1 MPILLNQNDPAID
14 QPLAPSYNSFNMQEL
29 SRRDFFKYALAG
41 AGALLAAKFISACSA
56 PQTAPQVVPV
66 PAAPEKNEP
75 AAPSAKYPDIAVV
88 RGGEPEA
95 LAREA
100 VDLLGGMK
108 RFVKKGDNVIIK
120 PNIGPAMRT
129 YEYAA
134 TTNPWLVAAV
144 VKMCLEAG
152 AGRVRVMDKPFSG
165 TAESGFANSGIRE
178 QVEKAG
184 GEIELMSRFKFVS
197 TDIPQGKDVKKWDIY
212 EDILKADVLINMP
225 IAKQHGS
232 SRLTLGMKN
241 LMGTIN
247 SAQMFHINLHQR
259 IADLASRVRP
269 ALTIVDA
276 IRILTANGPTGGN
289 LSDVKKLDTVI
300 AGTDIVAV
308 DSYATSLFGLKP
320 EDIPY
325 IKIASAMGLG
335 TSDLG
340 KLEIKEVALGS

>member
-1 MPILLNQNDPAID
+1 VTE
-14 QPLAPSYNSFNMQEL
+14 FT
-29 SRRDFFKYALAG
+29 RRDFLRFSLAG
-41 AGALLAAKFISACSA
+41 LGALLAAKFISACA
-56 PQTAPQVVPV
+56 PLQPSPVTPQG
-66 PAAPEKNEP
+66 AAP
-75 AAPSAKYPDIAVV
+75 APVIPPQPESGPDAVKFPDIAVV
-88 RGGEPEA
+88 KGGEPDA
-95 LAREA
+95 LARKTLE
-100 VDLLGGMK
+100 LLGGMG

-144 VKMCLEAG
+144 VKLCFEAG
-152 AGRVRVMDKPFSG
+152 AGKVRVMDKPFSG
-165 TAESGFANSGIRE
+165 SAESGFVNSGIRE

-184 GEIELMSRFKFVS
+184 GVIELMSRLKYVS
-197 TDIPQGKDVKKWDIY
+197 TDIPLGRDIKQWDIY

-247 SAQMFHINLHQR
+247 SAQMFHMNIHQR
-259 IADLASRVRP
+259 IADLASRIRP
-269 ALTIVDA
+269 TLTIVDA

-289 LSDVKKLDTVI
+289 LKDVKKLDTVI

-308 DSYATSLFGLKP
+308 DSYCTSLFGLKP
-320 EDIPY
+320 ADVPY
-325 IKIASAMGLG
+325 ITIAAAMGLG
-335 TSDLG
+335 SSN
-340 KLEIKEVALGS
+340 LEGLSIKEASGAG

>member
-1 MPILLNQNDPAID
+1 MTE
-14 QPLAPSYNSFNMQEL
+14 FT
-29 SRRDFFKYALAG
+29 RRDFLRFALAG
-41 AGALLAAKFISACSA
+41 LGAVLAARFISACTP
-56 PQTAPQVVPV
+56 PQATPV
-66 PAAPEKNEP
+66 PPQGAAPAP
-75 AAPSAKYPDIAVV
+75 AVPPVEETEIPAIKYPDLVVV
-88 RGGEPEA
+88 RGGDPES
-95 LAREA
+95 LARKSLE
-100 VDLLGGMK
+100 LLGGMK

-144 VKMCLEAG
+144 VKLCLEAG

-165 TAESGFANSGIRE
+165 SAESGFANSGIRE
-178 QVEKAG
+178 QVEKVG
-184 GEIELMSRFKFVS
+184 GEIEIMSRFKYVA
-197 TDIPQGKDVKKWDIY
+197 TDIPQGKDIRKWEIY

-247 SAQMFHINLHQR
+247 SAQLFHLNIHQR

-269 ALTIVDA
+269 ALTVMDA
-276 IRILTANGPTGGN
+276 IRILTANGPTGGD
-289 LSDVKKLDTVI
+289 LKDVKKLDTVI
-300 AGTDIVAV
+300 AGSDIVAV

-320 EDIPY
+320 ADVPHIG
-325 IKIASAMGLG
+325 IAASIGLG
-335 TSDLG
+335 SNDLS
-340 KLEIKEVALGS
+340 KLDIKEITLGS

>member
-1 MPILLNQNDPAID
+1 MTD
-14 QPLAPSYNSFNMQEL
+14 FT
-29 SRRDFFKYALAG
+29 RRDFLRFALAG
-41 AGALLAAKFISACSA
+41 LGAILAARFISACSP
-56 PQTAPQVVPV
+56 PQAVPG
-66 PAAPEKNEP
+66 PAQGAAPAPIIPPGEETG
-75 AAPSAKYPDIAVV
+75 PSALKYPDLVVV
-88 RGGEPEA
+88 RGGDPES
-95 LAREA
+95 LARKAME
-100 VDLLGGMK
+100 LLGGMK

-144 VKMCLEAG
+144 VKLCLEAG

-184 GEIELMSRFKFVS
+184 GDIEIMSRFKFVA
-197 TDIPQGKDVKKWDIY
+197 TDIPQGKDIRKWDIY

-247 SAQMFHINLHQR
+247 SAQLFHLNLHQR

-269 ALTIVDA
+269 TLTIVDA
-276 IRILTANGPTGGN
+276 IRILTANGPTGGD
-289 LSDVKKLDTVI
+289 LKDVKKLDTVI

-320 EDIPY
+320 ADVPY
-325 IKIASAMGLG
+325 IGIAASMGLG
-335 TSDLG
+335 RINLDGLTIQEANCDT
-340 KLEIKEVALGS
+340 

>member
-1 MPILLNQNDPAID
+1 MHE
-14 QPLAPSYNSFNMQEL
+14 FT
-29 SRRDFFKYALAG
+29 RRDFLRGALVG
-41 AGALLAAKFISACSA
+41 MSALLAAKFISACT
-56 PQTAPQVVPV
+56 PQQVAPV
-66 PAAPEKNEP
+66 PPQATSPASIPVSEQEVIP
-75 AAPSAKYPDIAVV
+75 AAAYPDIAVV
-88 RGGEPEA
+88 KGGEPEI
-95 LAREA
+95 LARKTLE
-100 VDLLGGMK
+100 LLGGMK

-144 VKMCLEAG
+144 VKLCLEAG

-165 TAESGFANSGIRE
+165 SAESGFANSGIRE
-178 QVEKAG
+178 EVEKVG
-184 GEIELMSRFKFVS
+184 GVIELMSRLKYVS
-197 TDIPQGKDVKKWDIY
+197 TDIPQGKDIKKWDIY

-247 SAQMFHINLHQR
+247 SAPTFHINLHQR
-259 IADLASRVRP
+259 IADLASRIRP
-269 ALTIVDA
+269 TLTIVDA

-289 LSDVKKLDTVI
+289 LKDVQKLDTVI

-320 EDIPY
+320 EDVPH
-325 IKIASAMGLG
+325 IKIAAAMGLG
-335 TSDLG
+335 SSSMDGLI
-340 KLEIKEVALGS
+340 IKEASGAG

>member
-1 MPILLNQNDPAID
+1 MKE
-14 QPLAPSYNSFNMQEL
+14 FT
-29 SRRDFFKYALAG
+29 RRDFLRYTLAG
-41 AGALLAAKFISACSA
+41 LGAILAARFISACSLPQSAPVA
-56 PQTAPQVVPV
+56 PQGAIPSPV
-66 PAAPEKNEP
+66 TPKEEEPTPAGV
-75 AAPSAKYPDIAVV
+75 KYPDLVVV

-95 LAREA
+95 LVREA

-144 VKMCLEAG
+144 VKLCLESG

-165 TAESGFANSGIRE
+165 SAESGFINSGIRE

-184 GEIELMSRFKFVS
+184 GEIEIMSRFKYAS
-197 TDIPQGKDVKKWDIY
+197 TEIPLGRDIKKWDIY

-241 LMGTIN
+241 LMGTVN
-247 SAQMFHINLHQR
+247 SAQLFHLNIHQR
-259 IADLASRVRP
+259 IADLASCIRP
-269 ALTIVDA
+269 TLTIIDA
-276 IRILTANGPTGGN
+276 IRILTANGPTGGDLN
-289 LSDVKKLDTVI
+289 DVKKLDTVI
-300 AGTDIVAV
+300 AGTDIVAA

-320 EDIPY
+320 DDIGH
-325 IKIASAMGLG
+325 IKIASDMGLG
-335 TSDLG
+335 VSDLSN
-340 KLEIKEVALGS
+340 LEIKEVTLDS

>member
-1 MPILLNQNDPAID
+1 MRE
-14 QPLAPSYNSFNMQEL
+14 F
-29 SRRDFFKYALAG
+29 SRRDFLRG
-41 AGALLAAKFISACSA
+41 AIVGLGALLAVKFISAC
-56 PQTAPQVVPV
+56 TAPQVAPIPPPDTAPGAALPATEQASTPV
-66 PAAPEKNEP
+66 PA
-75 AAPSAKYPDIAVV
+75 YPDIAVV
-88 RGGEPEA
+88 RGGEPEM
-95 LAREA
+95 LARKA
-100 VDLLGGMK
+100 MDMLGGMG

-144 VKMCLEAG
+144 VKLCFEAG

-165 TAESGFANSGIRE
+165 SAESGFINSGIRE

-184 GEIELMSRFKFVS
+184 GVIELMSRLKYVS
-197 TDIPQGKDVKKWDIY
+197 TEISLGKDIKKWEIY

-232 SRLTLGMKN
+232 SKLTLGMKN
-241 LMGTIN
+241 LMGTITN
-247 SAQMFHINLHQR
+247 AQAFHINLHQR

-269 ALTIVDA
+269 TLTIIDA

-289 LSDVKKLDTVI
+289 LKDVKKLDTVI

-308 DSYATSLFGLKP
+308 DSYGASLFGLKP
-320 EDIPY
+320 ADVPY
-325 IKIASAMGLG
+325 ITIAAAMGLG
-335 TSDLG
+335 SSDLDG
-340 KLEIKEVALGS
+340 LSIKEASGAG

>member
-1 MPILLNQNDPAID
+1 
-14 QPLAPSYNSFNMQEL
+14 MQEF
-29 SRRDFFKYALAG
+29 SRRDFLRFALAG
-41 AGALLAAKFISACSA
+41 VGALLAAKFISACSV
-56 PQTAPQVVPV
+56 PQTTPAVLQDAAPV
-66 PAAPEKNEP
+66 PTIPPVEETGIP
-75 AAPSAKYPDIAVV
+75 TTKYPDLVVV
-88 RGGEPEA
+88 RGGEPEE

-144 VKMCLEAG
+144 VRMCLEAG

-165 TAESGFANSGIRE
+165 TAESGFINSGIRE

-300 AGTDIVAV
+300 AGSDIVAV

-320 EDIPY
+320 ADVPHIG
-325 IKIASAMGLG
+325 IAASMGLG
-335 TSDLG
+335 SSDLS
-340 KLEIKEVALGS
+340 KLDIKEITLGS

>member
-1 MPILLNQNDPAID
+1 MTGLT
-14 QPLAPSYNSFNMQEL
+14 
-29 SRRDFFKYALAG
+29 RRDFLRG
-41 AGALLAAKFISACSA
+41 AIVGLGALLAVKFISACT
-56 PQTAPQVVPV
+56 PPQVAPIPPPGAAPGV
-66 PAAPEKNEP
+66 PAPVKQPDVTP
-75 AAPSAKYPDIAVV
+75 ASAFPDIAVV
-88 RGGEPEA
+88 RGGEPEV
-95 LAREA
+95 LARKA
-100 VDLLGGMK
+100 MDMLGGMG
-108 RFVKKGDNVIIK
+108 RFVKKGDKVIIK

-144 VKMCLEAG
+144 VKLCLEAG

-165 TAESGFANSGIRE
+165 SAESGFLNSGIRE

-184 GEIELMSRFKFVS
+184 GVIELMSRLKFVS
-197 TDIPQGKDVKKWDIY
+197 TDIPLGKDIKKWDIY
-212 EDILKADVLINMP
+212 DDILKADVLINMP

-247 SAQMFHINLHQR
+247 NAQMFHINLHQR

-269 ALTIVDA
+269 MLTIVDA

-289 LSDVKKLDTVI
+289 LKDVKKLDTVV

-308 DSYATSLFGLKP
+308 DSYCTSLFGLKP
-320 EDIPY
+320 ADVPY
-325 IKIASAMGLG
+325 ITIASAMGLG
-335 TSDLG
+335 NSNLDGLIIREASG
-340 KLEIKEVALGS
+340 AG

>member
-1 MPILLNQNDPAID
+1 M
-14 QPLAPSYNSFNMQEL
+14 YEFT
-29 SRRDFFKYALAG
+29 RRDFLRATLVG
-41 AGALLAAKFISACSA
+41 LGALLAAKFISACTPPQIA
-56 PQTAPQVVPV
+56 PIPPQVAPPEASIAVTEPEAI
-66 PAAPEKNEP
+66 PAA
-75 AAPSAKYPDIAVV
+75 AYPDIAVV
-88 RGGEPEA
+88 KGGEPEM
-95 LAREA
+95 LTRKTLE
-100 VDLLGGMK
+100 LLGGMK

-144 VKMCLEAG
+144 VKLCLEAG

-165 TAESGFANSGIRE
+165 SAESGFVNSGIRE

-184 GEIELMSRFKFVS
+184 GVIELMSRLKYVS
-197 TDIPQGKDVKKWDIY
+197 TDIPQGRDIKKWDIY

-241 LMGTIN
+241 LMGAIN
-247 SAQMFHINLHQR
+247 LAQTFHINLHQR
-259 IADLASRVRP
+259 IADLASRIRP
-269 ALTIVDA
+269 TLTIIDA
-276 IRILTANGPTGGN
+276 IRILKANGPTGGN
-289 LSDVKKLDTVI
+289 LKDVEKLDTVI

-320 EDIPY
+320 EDVQY
-325 IKIASAMGLG
+325 IKIAAAMGLG
-335 TSDLG
+335 NSN
-340 KLEIKEVALGS
+340 LEGLIIKEASGVS

>member
-1 MPILLNQNDPAID
+1 LTRRCGLPIIPSNMPE
-14 QPLAPSYNSFNMQEL
+14 F
-29 SRRDFFKYALAG
+29 SRRDFLRYALAG
-41 AGALLAAKFISACSA
+41 VGALLAAKFISACAA
-56 PQTAPQVVPV
+56 PQTTPVTPQDAIPV
-66 PAAPEKNEP
+66 PTIPPVEETGLP
-75 AAPSAKYPDIAVV
+75 ATKYPDIAVV

-144 VKMCLEAG
+144 VRMCLEAG

-165 TAESGFANSGIRE
+165 TAESGFVNSGIRE

-197 TDIPQGKDVKKWDIY
+197 TDIPQGKDIKKWDIY

-241 LMGTIN
+241 LMGTIS

-289 LSDVKKLDTVI
+289 LRDVKKLDTVI

-308 DSYATSLFGLKP
+308 DSYTTSLFGLKP
-320 EDIPY
+320 EDVPHIG
-325 IKIASAMGLG
+325 IAAAMGLG
-335 TSDLG
+335 SSDLS
-340 KLEIKEVALGS
+340 KLDIKEITLDS